1 MHYNDWLT
9 IRDRHT
15 PDNEAVVDLS
25 DGARYTYRE
34 MNQRANRLAGVLQ
47 HTFGLQPGDRL
58 AVLSKNCIEMI
69 DLFFACGKIGVILVP
84 YNYRLPTPAISDLA
98 DDCAPSLLAYGNEFK
113 GTAEALFDDETI
125 PALLPI
131 SGKKESVEKIVR
143 KDNPAPDIYDADAE
157 DIAMILY
164 TSGTTGKSKGAMIS
178 WRQIH
183 WNSINTAIS
192 LELSSEDSTIVN
204 TPFYHTGGWHVLLT
218 PLFHHGGKIVL
229 QPEFDPADCLKIIQ
243 DEGISI
249 FFGIPTMLRMMM
261 EQQEFESTDF
271 SSLRYTICGGEACPI
286 PVIKTYRGKGVPI
299 RQGYGL
305 TEAGPNCYSLPA
317 DDAIRKK
324 GSVGFSNF
332 HIDVKVVNE
341 NGDQVET
348 GEVGELWMKGPHVFS
363 GYWNNDEA
371 TTTTLQD
378 GWVKTGDLFRCDK
391 EGYYYIAG
399 RKKEMYI
406 SGGENVYPV
415 QVEKVIYD
423 HPDVAQVAVVGV
435 PDDQWGETGCAFV
448 VLQDGARISEDDLK
462 SYCREFLA
470 GFQSPGHVFFLE
482 ELPLGHSGK
491 IQKKVLPELY
501 RKLTEKRDADE
512 D

>member
-9 IRDRHT
+9 KRDLYT

-25 DGARYTYRE
+25 DNNRYTYKQL
-34 MNQRANRLAGVLQ
+34 NQRANRLASVLQ
-47 HTFGLQPGDRL
+47 NEYKLSAGDR
-58 AVLSKNCIEMI
+58 VGVISKNCLELI
-69 DLFFACGKIGVILVP
+69 DLFFACGKLGVIMVP
-84 YNYRLPTPAISDLA
+84 YNFRLPAPAINELA
-98 DDCAPSLLAYGNEFK
+98 DDCTPALMIYGTEFKETAERLLQDSTVSALLAAE
-113 GTAEALFDDETI
+113 GTSNSIEA
-125 PALLPI
+125 
-131 SGKKESVEKIVR
+131 IVGS
-143 KDNPAPDIYDADAE
+143 DQPQPEIYSAGAE

-192 LELSSEDSTIVN
+192 LELTSADSSIVN

-218 PLFHHGGKIVL
+218 PLLHHGGKVVL
-229 QPEFDPADCLKIIQ
+229 QPEFDPTDCLNIIQ
-243 DEGISI
+243 NENISI

-261 EQQEFESTDF
+261 EQEEFESTDF
-271 SSLRYTICGGEACPI
+271 SNLRFTICGGEACPI
-286 PVIKTYRGKGVPI
+286 PVIKKYRARGVPI

-317 DDAIRKK
+317 EDAIRKQ
-324 GSVGFSNF
+324 GSVGFPNF
-332 HIDVKVVNE
+332 HINVEVVDDE
-341 NGDQVET
+341 GKEVEPGD
-348 GEVGELWMKGPHVFS
+348 VGELLMKGPHAFS

-371 TTTTLQD
+371 TRKTLTD
-378 GWVKTGDLFRCDK
+378 GWVHTGDLFRRDD

-415 QVEKVIYD
+415 QVEKVMYE
-423 HPDVAQVAVVGV
+423 HPGVSQAAVIGV

-448 VLQDGARISEDDLK
+448 VLHDEAELSTEDLK
-462 SYCREFLA
+462 SYCRNYLA
-470 GFQSPGHVFFLE
+470 SFQCPGHVFFVD

-491 IQKKVLPELY
+491 VQKKVLPEIY
-501 RKLTEKRDADE
+501 QEKIRQGGE
-512 D
+512 S